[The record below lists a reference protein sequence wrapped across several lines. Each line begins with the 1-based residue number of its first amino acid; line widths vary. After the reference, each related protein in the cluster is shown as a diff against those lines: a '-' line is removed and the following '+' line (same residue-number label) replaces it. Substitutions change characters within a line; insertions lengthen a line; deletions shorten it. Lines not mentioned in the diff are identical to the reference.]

1 MPSLLSYLLHRDSGV
16 LSMTFHLALY
26 LPFLERMLVML
37 KYVLILFTL
46 LLSSGAIAD
55 GNQTLMNNALPLLP
69 NGSEAS
75 ILVVESNTNETLL
88 NHQSDI
94 LRPPASVQKLV
105 TALAA
110 TLQLGPDFTFTTD
123 IESKEQDVIFRFSG
137 DPSLRRDDIRRLVA
151 GLKRDRSVIRGN
163 VYLNGSAFNEFE
175 RADGWP
181 WDNLGV
187 CYSAPSSSIS
197 LDDNCA
203 VAKMI
208 FKDKQSTKLG
218 FEISRDAPINII
230 ENLDL
235 LDGLDKR
242 YCNFKLMADNTN
254 QFKLGGCIGR
264 HEIPRFLSFAI
275 QNTELYVAEMIRREL
290 KHAGIELQGS
300 IIRNDRAKGKIIAR
314 HESATLTVLIDEMVK
329 DSDNL
334 IADNLLKTIG
344 RQYYN
349 EPGSF
354 DNGVAATKAVL
365 KQKAGIDFSAAV
377 LADGSGLSRN
387 NRMTTHQIMQIL
399 QYIYRHPELNLM
411 AAMAESGKSGTLRY
425 RYSLRTDELKNR
437 VKGKTGSL
445 FGTYNI
451 AGVLTAK
458 TGKDLLFV
466 QFVTNYHHPDYHRHE
481 KREIRRFERKLYQ
494 SLYSNN

>member
-1 MPSLLSYLLHRDSGV
+1 MPKFLLI
-16 LSMTFHLALY
+16 F
-26 LPFLERMLVML
+26 
-37 KYVLILFTL
+37 FTL
-46 LLSSGAIAD
+46 LLSSNAVAE
-55 GNQTLMNNALPLLP
+55 GNQNLVAELLTLLP
-69 NGSEAS
+69 AGSEAS
-75 ILVVESNTNETLL
+75 VLVVDPKANKIVISHQAET
-88 NHQSDI
+88 

-110 TLQLGPDFTFTTD
+110 TLQLGADFTFTTD
-123 IESKEQDVIFRFSG
+123 IEAKEQDVIFRFSG
-137 DPSLRRDDIRRLVA
+137 DPSLRRNDIRQLIGRL
-151 GLKRDRSVIRGN
+151 KNDHNVIRGN
-163 VYLNGSAFNEFE
+163 VYLNGSAFNAFE
-175 RADGWP
+175 LADGWP

-187 CYSAPSSSIS
+187 CYSAPSSAMS

-208 FKDKQSTKLG
+208 FKDKASTQLG

-235 LDGLDKR
+235 LDGLEKR

-254 QFKLGGCIGR
+254 QYKLGGCIGR
-264 HEIPRFLSFAI
+264 HEIPRFLSFAV
-275 QNTELYVAEMIRREL
+275 QNMELYVAEMIRREL
-290 KHAGIELQGS
+290 KHAGIELQGD
-300 IIRNDRAKGKIIAR
+300 IIRNDRATGKIIAR
-314 HESATLTVLIDEMVK
+314 HQSAPLSVLIDEMVK

-344 RQYYN
+344 RNFYN

-354 DNGVAATKAVL
+354 DNGVSAVKAVL
-365 KQKAGIDFSAAV
+365 KDKAGIDFSHAV

-387 NRMTTHQIMQIL
+387 NRMTTQHIMQIV

-425 RYSLRTDELKNR
+425 RYSLRTDELRHR

-445 FGTYNI
+445 YGTFNI
-451 AGVLTAK
+451 GGVLTAK

-466 QFVTNYHHPDYHRHE
+466 QLVTNYHHPDYHRHE
-481 KREIRRFERKLYQ
+481 KREIRRFERKFYQ
-494 SLYSNN
+494 SLYNNN